1 MVFHYIFSFVAKE
14 THWQFKYSLVLISM
28 AINNLGG
35 NREKNTDILASYNR
49 NLIPEKERHMGTEA
63 SRWPQSAVLSP
74 VQMAAY
80 LVNEITR

>member
-1 MVFHYIFSFVAKE
+1 MS
-14 THWQFKYSLVLISM
+14 
-28 AINNLGG
+28 INNLGG
-35 NREKNTDILASYNR
+35 NRVNTDILASYNR

-80 LVNEITR
+80 LVEDNEIETMDR